1 MWNFEYF
8 SVLVENLIII
18 ALLHY
23 FLKVHLQKMATHN
36 KHPEKEDNKLI
47 EHIYEDKLLLAIIL
61 RTNFK
66 KDGIEFFTPD
76 DFSQQLGYM
85 NRPKG
90 YKIQPHIH
98 KKIQRSIQYTQE
110 VLFIKNGLV
119 RVDFYK
125 TDKTYLNSKILRKGD
140 VILLSFGGHGFEML
154 KDSEILEVKQGPFAG
169 NIDKSRFEFVS
180 QNKLN
185 IK

>member
-1 MWNFEYF
+1 MYLILLSYSIF
-8 SVLVENLIII
+8 S
-18 ALLHY
+18 
-23 FLKVHLQKMATHN
+23 KMSDHN
-36 KHPEKEDNKLI
+36 KNLKKVEVNKFI
-47 EHIYEDKLLLAIIL
+47 EHVYSDNTILAIIL

-66 KDGIEFFTPD
+66 KDGIEFFTPN

-98 KKIQRSIQYTQE
+98 QKIERSIQYTQE

-119 RVDFYK
+119 RVDFYRA
-125 TDKTYLNSKILRKGD
+125 DKTYLNSKILRDGD

-154 KDSEILEVKQGPFAG
+154 EDSEIIEVKQGPFAG